1 MYTVPISDY
10 PSVKGWNEKIFST
23 PSIPGGKNVIV
34 SNLRKLLLAVHNNA
48 PLDQVPELEES
59 NSNNTLNRLCVHQLS
74 PMRFVERSNDGKWVV
89 TKSAKIWLE
98 SEDELYLAAYFCAN
112 VKFFAEILFYLD
124 SPKTSRELFNIAVNE
139 YDLAWKIPTTINN
152 RLVWLRQFGLID
164 FQEFSLLYSIT
175 DKGKAFLK
183 TVNPIMPESI
193 SGSGDDTSDED
204 ELILEE
210 QFITYFCENKTAV
223 RKVGFGYL
231 PGKTNEFENVLSDLL
246 MQINT
251 DSKIDSINSYALR
264 KYNIQDSSTRS
275 ALNTISA
282 MGFIVRRTNTS
293 YAVTDLGSSW
303 MENRD
308 IISLL
313 PLFQLK
319 YLFFLEILSELK
331 DNTLS
336 TKELATLAKVSY
348 GFDKDNVFEI
358 NNRIAILKQAK
369 LIMNLSAERFT
380 LTNRGKLFL
389 EKYGSTFGIEK
400 VEVSTNGTAAIDNI
414 DIISALRMASKDSY
428 NPDKFEKVVRDFF
441 ALIGF
446 DAEWLGG
453 AGKTDVLL
461 RTTGSPLDYFVVTV
475 DAKATSSSAVTDGLV
490 DFDTLKEHQK
500 KHRSNYIA
508 VVGRDFNERLI
519 KRATEHH
526 VVLFDV
532 DTLEAFLNIH
542 QKSPQKIATYRK
554 VFEQSG
560 KVDLSIL
567 DADIQKAESS
577 GSLLIGIMQC
587 LIDESKDP
595 VTKGKLSV
603 RDLYMALRRNPE
615 LVSTPTINEIESAL
629 SFLSSPIIGC
639 VVKEKDF
646 YYATGSLKDMARI
659 LTFLREKCYV

>member
-1 MYTVPISDY
+1 MYTVSVSEY
-10 PSVKGWNEKIFST
+10 PKTKDWNDKVHST

-34 SNLRKLLLAVHNNA
+34 SNLKELLLAVQNNT

-59 NSNNTLNRLCVHQLS
+59 NSKSTLNHLCVHQLS
-74 PMRFVERSNDGKWVV
+74 AMRFVERACDGKWVL
-89 TKSAKIWLE
+89 TKEAKLWIE
-98 SEDELYLAAYFCAN
+98 SDDNLYLAAYFCAN

-139 YDLAWKIPTTINN
+139 YDMAWKITTTINN
-152 RLVWLRQFGLID
+152 RLVWLRQFGLIE

-175 DKGKAFLK
+175 EKGKEFLK

-193 SGSGDDTSDED
+193 THGEDDTISEKDVLLD
-204 ELILEE
+204 EL
-210 QFITYFCENKTAV
+210 FITYFHENKNSV
-223 RKVGFGYL
+223 RKTGFGYF
-231 PGKTNEFENVLSDLL
+231 PGKTNEFEKALFDFLT
-246 MQINT
+246 QIDDDN
-251 DSKIDSINSYALR
+251 KIDSINNFALK
-264 KYNIQDSSTRS
+264 KYNIKDSSARS
-275 ALNTISA
+275 ALNTISS
-282 MGFIVRRTNTS
+282 MGLIERRTNTS
-293 YAVTDLGSSW
+293 YAVTDLGYSW
-303 MENRD
+303 LENKD
-308 IISLL
+308 ILSLL

-319 YLFFLEILSELK
+319 YLFFLEILLELK
-331 DNTLS
+331 DSTLS
-336 TKELATLAKVSY
+336 AKELATLAKVSY
-348 GFDKDNVFEI
+348 GFDKENVFEI

-369 LIMNLSAERFT
+369 LVMNLSAEKFT
-380 LTNRGKLFL
+380 LTNRGKLLL
-389 EKYGSTFGIEK
+389 ERYGNTFGIEK
-400 VEVSTNGTAAIDNI
+400 LETTANGIAVVDNVDIVSE
-414 DIISALRMASKDSY
+414 LRMASKDSY

-461 RTTGSPLDYFVVTV
+461 KTTGSPLDSFVVTV

-500 KHRSNYIA
+500 KHGSNYIA

-519 KRATEHH
+519 KRAIEHH

-542 QKSPQKIATYRK
+542 QKTPQKISTYRK

-560 KVDLSIL
+560 KADLSVL
-567 DADIQKAESS
+567 DADIKKTEKN
-577 GSLLIGIMQC
+577 GTLLIGIMQR
-587 LIDESKDP
+587 LIDECEDP
-595 VTKGKLSV
+595 ITKGQLSV
-603 RDLYMALRRNPE
+603 RDLYMSLRSNPD
-615 LVSTPTINEIESAL
+615 LLSVPTIDEIETAL

-646 YYATGSLKDMARI
+646 YYATGSLNDMAKT
-659 LTFLREKCYV
+659 LNFLKEKCC